1 MVLRVT
7 ISQKAVAQQSM
18 SKHKLLTIAGLGW
31 MFDALDVGLL
41 SFLLAALKQ
50 DWGLTAQQMGWIGSV
65 NSIGMAVG
73 AFLFGVMADRTGR
86 KSAFIVTL
94 LLFSIGSGLT
104 ALVSTLGALLV
115 LRFLIGMGLGG
126 ELPVASTLVA
136 ESVESHERGRIVV
149 LLESFWAFGWLAAA
163 LIAYFIIPDYG
174 WRLAMAISALPAF
187 YAIYLR
193 WSLPDS
199 PRFTKLETKQ
209 NKPSILKNI
218 TAVWSVDYRKATIM
232 LWVLWFCVVFSY
244 YGMFLWLP
252 SVVMLKGFSLVKSF
266 QYVLIMT
273 LAQLPGYFTAAWLI
287 ERCGR
292 KFVLATYLTGT
303 ALSAYFFGA
312 ADTINQLLIF
322 GMLLSFF
329 NLGAWGGFICLY
341 TGTVSNINTRYRCRN
356 GGFNRANWGR
366 SGAADGWLSGYYRC
380 FYYIDIQP
388 VLCINYGGSDI
399 CYCFRAR
406 DQANRLDRITSNR
419 TLMVLLASYF
429 KSVMFS
435 ASIRFFV
442 GHSNLYLSKLHTNNL
457 G

>member
-1 MVLRVT
+1 M
-7 ISQKAVAQQSM
+7 
-18 SKHKLLTIAGLGW
+18 IAGLGW

-50 DWGLTAQQMGWIGSV
+50 DWGLTAQQMGWIGSI

-73 AFLFGVMADRTGR
+73 AFVFGVMADRTGR

-104 ALVSTLGALLV
+104 ALVSTLAALLV
-115 LRFLIGMGLGG
+115 LRFIIGMGLGG
-126 ELPVASTLVA
+126 ELPVASTLVS

-163 LIAYFIIPDYG
+163 LIAYFIIPNYG
-174 WRLAMAISALPAF
+174 WRVAMLISALPAF

-193 WSLPDS
+193 WNLPDS
-199 PRFTKLETKQ
+199 PRFKRAETGEA
-209 NKPSILKNI
+209 KPSIISNI
-218 TAVWSVDYRKATIM
+218 TAVWSRDYRKATLM

-287 ERCGR
+287 DRYGR

-303 ALSAYFFGA
+303 AASAYFFGVS
-312 ADTINQLLIF
+312 DTVAQLLIF

-329 NLGAWGGFICLY
+329 NLGAWGALY
-341 TGTVSNINTRYRCRN
+341 VYTPEQYPTAIRGTGAGMAASIGRI
-356 GGFNRANWGR
+356 GGILG
-366 SGAADGWLSGYYRC
+366 
-380 FYYIDIQP
+380 P
-388 VLCINYGGSDI
+388 
-399 CYCFRAR
+399 
-406 DQANRLDRITSNR
+406 
-419 TLMVLLASYF
+419 LMVGYLVAMNSSITLI
-429 KSVMFS
+429 FS
-435 ASIRFFV
+435 LFCVSIMV
-442 GHSNLYLSKLHTNNL
+442 AVVAVIGL
-457 G
+457 GGETKRMDLIP